1 MTSSVSVDAPST
13 VAADTP
19 TTPASFRELGVS
31 NAAAGALERRGYT
44 HPLPVQAMVLPD
56 ILEGRDILAK
66 SPTGSGK
73 TLAFM
78 VPLLDSLD
86 ANKGA
91 RPQALILAPTR
102 ELASQIVEESREI
115 AHALA
120 LRITAVYGGVGLQKQ
135 ARDGARSHVIV
146 ATPGRLE
153 DLLQRRAF
161 DLREIEILVL
171 DEADRMLD
179 MGFKPA
185 IDRIVGLCPDERQT
199 LFFSATLDGDA
210 GKIAQEFTVDAA
222 THVHAPPTRPITEMD
237 HRFIDT
243 HGDDKVDLLVDT
255 LESEER
261 GLAIVFVRTKH
272 GADRLARRL
281 DQAGVDSGAM
291 HGGKT
296 QNQRERALRAFER
309 GQINV
314 LVATDVAA
322 RGIDIDDITHVINYD
337 APEDREA
344 YVHRIGRTGR
354 AGRDGIGITF
364 VAPGQEG
371 EVAAI
376 VRELGLED
384 RFAEGGLNPDARFT
398 GKKSKKKNGG
408 GGGGFGGQGG
418 RGGQQSRGPRGQQGG
433 GRSQGRGGYGSRD
446 DRPQGGGGYGSRDD
460 RPPRSGGYGRDNRT
474 GFTENGDRG
483 GRGHSDSRGGSRPDS
498 YRDRGQGD
506 ARSGERGGFRED
518 RGGRSHGGGGYG
530 GQSRAPQSREN
541 SRHAGAQG
549 FGGGGA
555 RPGKKRSGSTSSN
568 RSGGGAPHG
577 GGRQHDGGQRRSGG
591 NYSR

>member
-1 MTSSVSVDAPST
+1 MTLSSAVDAPST
-13 VAADTP
+13 VSADAP
-19 TTPASFRELGVS
+19 TTPETASASFRELGVS
-31 NAAAGALERRGYT
+31 NAASGALERRGYT

-135 ARDGARSHVIV
+135 AREGARSHVIV

-153 DLLQRRAF
+153 DLLQRGAF
-161 DLREIEILVL
+161 RLNEIEILVL

-185 IDRIVGLCPDERQT
+185 IDRIVRLCPDERQT
-199 LFFSATLDGDA
+199 LFFSATLDGEA
-210 GKIAQEFTVDAA
+210 GKIAQDFTVDAA

-281 DQAGVDSGAM
+281 DQAGVDSGSM

-384 RFAEGGLNPDARFT
+384 RFAEGGLNPDARFSGK
-398 GKKSKKKNGG
+398 GKKKKQGNGG
-408 GGGGFGGQGG
+408 GGGY
-418 RGGQQSRGPRGQQGG
+418 GGQQSRGPRGG
-433 GRSQGRGGYGSRD
+433 GRPQGRGGYGSRD
-446 DRPQGGGGYGSRDD
+446 DRPQGGGGYGD
-460 RPPRSGGYGRDNRT
+460 RPQGGGYGSRDNRSGFAET
-474 GFTENGDRG
+474 G
-483 GRGHSDSRGGSRPDS
+483 
-498 YRDRGQGD
+498 
-506 ARSGERGGFRED
+506 D

-530 GQSRAPQSREN
+530 GQSRGPQSREN

-555 RPGKKRSGSTSSN
+555 RPGKKRSGSTSGK

-591 NYSR
+591 NRSY